1 VVLGRAVCQPE
12 KRKVDSSVLSLT
24 TSFGLVSSALTGA
37 DADWALSRLLPPSDH
52 DCPHVTVVGRS
63 LSHVDRT
70 PPFAPPGPTGKT
82 GSGVSQA
89 GPRRAARLRVRG
101 DNTGGAQLPGTGA
114 RGGSPGISGV
124 SANTACQGRLR

>member
-82 GSGVSQA
+82 GSGVSPGGSA
-89 GPRRAARLRVRG
+89 K
-101 DNTGGAQLPGTGA
+101 GGALA
-114 RGGSPGISGV
+114 RAG
-124 SANTACQGRLR
+124 